1 MKIKTL
7 IPLCAAAMI
16 LAACG
21 GNDPTKGDHTYN
33 TFTSVSPSN
42 WNELTYQDNNDTQI
56 LSYLSGSFFTYDF
69 EFDANGKIVDGKFK
83 TCFDGANAIADVTT
97 TYAGA
102 EKWAVPSDATKGYA
116 YKITLRDDLKWDDG
130 TAIHAKD
137 FVYSM
142 KQQLDPL
149 FQNYRADSFYIG
161 STVIHN
167 AMNYVK
173 QGQTIL
179 TDNGVTGEILGVED
193 LDTTTDPYTFDGNEV
208 YVGVE
213 VPLDWLG
220 GDTMVDYSSYFGPA
234 FDVLEANVI
243 TDETDV
249 RCGYAPLNGTTL
261 EALQSCITFNPG
273 WGETAEYF
281 VNYLGVKKA
290 MPAVNFDD
298 VGIFVGANENE
309 LVVVLDKPLVLL
321 DDNGGMTYKCAYNFA
336 SLPLVKESLYES
348 CKKEPE
354 IEGGLWTTNYNTS
367 VETSASWGPYK
378 LVEFQAGKAY
388 TLARNEHWYGYKMES
403 YKGQYQTDKIECE
416 TLANQETI
424 WLKFKSGDLASV
436 GVSQSYNNTEY
447 KNSSRAFFTGDDY
460 VGSLQ
465 LQSDVEALKGRETT
479 GIDKEILGNAKFR
492 KALSVGL
499 DRAAYLQVTS
509 VANQPGFG
517 IFNEYHYYD
526 VANGGVYR
534 HETVAKKA
542 LLDTYGVEY
551 TDANLEE
558 KYASLTGYDLELAKQ
573 LVTEAYNEELAAER
587 ISATDKVVLV
597 YGTSTD
603 NAATRLNFDTLSKQ
617 FANIVKGTPL
627 EGRLELTFDASF
639 GTKWANDFRAGAY
652 DICAG
657 GWSGAAWDPGYFL
670 LAYLSPSYMY
680 SAAWDTEHEMLTY
693 TPDNVTGEVTMGLLD
708 WYDCL
713 NGQST
718 TQPYDWSEGMVG
730 NEVRLGI
737 IAALEKV
744 ILSKY
749 YTVPYMYYY
758 SAELVS
764 YKYEYATRNYNTFMG
779 YGGIRY
785 MTYSYNDE
793 QWEGVKG
800 SFDYMK

>member
-83 TCFDGANAIADVTT
+83 TCFDGAKAIADVTT
-97 TYAGA
+97 TYAGS

-130 TAIHAKD
+130 TEIHAKD

-149 FQNYRADSFYIG
+149 FQNYRADSFYNG

-173 QGQTIL
+173 QGQTTWLKSTSAFAGYSDDIADQL
-179 TDNGVTGEILGVED
+179 VFRMGPSSECECYIRADWGEFPSSYTLEMTWQYFITNYGLENPLED
-193 LDTTTDPYTFDGNEV
+193 LVALENKTIAEIKADEKMNSTLNDLIDFWEEGEDGILAYCVSEMTF
-208 YVGVE
+208 
-213 VPLDWLG
+213 P
-220 GDTMVDYSSYFGPA
+220 S
-234 FDVLEANVI
+234 LEFS
-243 TDETDV
+243 E
-249 RCGYAPLNGTTL
+249 
-261 EALQSCITFNPG
+261 
-273 WGETAEYF
+273 
-281 VNYLGVKKA
+281 
-290 MPAVNFDD
+290 
-298 VGIFVGANENE
+298 VGIFVGATENE

-354 IEGGLWTTNYNTS
+354 VEGGLWTTNYNTS
-367 VETSASWGPYK
+367 VETSASWGPYR
-378 LVEFQAGKAY
+378 LAEFQAGKAY
-388 TLARNEHWYGYKMES
+388 TLVRNEHWYGYKMDE

-424 WLKFKSGDLASV
+424 WLKFKAGDLASV

-447 KNSSRAFFTGDDY
+447 KNSSRAFFTGDEY

-465 LQSDVEALKGRETT
+465 LQSNVEALKGREKT
-479 GIDKEILGNAKFR
+479 GIDKEILGNQKFR

-542 LLDTYGVEY
+542 LLETYGVEY

-558 KYASLTGYDLELAKQ
+558 KYASLTGYDLNLARQ
-573 LVTEAYNEELAAER
+573 LMTEAYEEELAAGR

-617 FANIVKGTPL
+617 FANIAKTTPL
-627 EGRLELTFDASF
+627 EGRFELTFDASF
-639 GTKWANDFRAGAY
+639 GTKWANDFRDGAY

-670 LAYLSPSYMY
+670 LAYLDPGYMY
-680 SAAWDTEHEMLTY
+680 SKAWDTKNEMLTY

-713 NGQST
+713 NGQSQ
-718 TQPYDWSEGMVG
+718 TQPYNWAEGMVG

-737 IAALEKV
+737 IAAIEKV

-749 YTVPYMYYY
+749 YTVPYMYSY